1 MQGMSTKGR
10 LMTSENFGR
19 TSPYKLNDFREN
31 FGRTS
36 PGILMDRDEN
46 FGRIS
51 PWKMDG
57 QRNFLAELPL

>member
-1 MQGMSTKGR
+1 
-10 LMTSENFGR
+10 MTSENLGR
-19 TSPYKLNDFREN
+19 TSPYKLTDFREN